1 MPCLMSRGVQS
12 NGPTT
17 PKQDFEERNI
27 YNKLNMRILVLSQG
41 PYGERIARNL
51 CETAPSGWTIEEV
64 LLPRRL
70 PALIDEPEEFMPA
83 NVPQADI
90 VLAAGES
97 PGAAQLIS
105 EFVKRSGARSVIAPV
120 DNSAWLPPGL
130 ANQLKTE
137 LAESGVTA
145 VFPKPFCTLTENSYG
160 FRRSALPYDDELIAI
175 FARYFGRP
183 KLKIEVNPE
192 TRLIESVEVERNS
205 ACGGAAHAAR
215 GLVGLH
221 VDEADVKAGLILH
234 HYPCLC
240 SMNQEWLDDRLYDTL
255 MHASGYIINDEV
267 AGQLKPFKSPPQYGT
282 TSGYVEE

>member
-1 MPCLMSRGVQS
+1 
-12 NGPTT
+12 
-17 PKQDFEERNI
+17 
-27 YNKLNMRILVLSQG
+27 MRILVLSQG

-51 CETAPSGWTIEEV
+51 RETAPSGWNIEEV
-64 LLPRRL
+64 TLPRRL

-130 ANQLKTE
+130 ANQIKTE
-137 LAESGVTA
+137 LAEMGVAA

-160 FRRSALPYDDELIAI
+160 FRRSAQPYHDELIAT
-175 FARYFGRP
+175 FARFFGRP
-183 KLKIEVNPE
+183 KLKIKVDPE
-192 TRLIESVEVERNS
+192 TKLIEHVEVERNS
-205 ACGGAAHAAR
+205 ACGGAAHVASR
-215 GLVGLH
+215 LVGISA
-221 VDEADVKAGLILH
+221 DEAGIKAGLILH

-240 SMNQEWLDDRLYDTL
+240 SMNIEELDDSLSDTL

-267 AGQLKPFKSPPQYGT
+267 AEQVKPFKTPPQYGT
-282 TSGYVEE
+282 ASGYVEE

>member
-1 MPCLMSRGVQS
+1 MKS
-12 NGPTT
+12 
-17 PKQDFEERNI
+17 E
-27 YNKLNMRILVLSQG
+27 MRILVLTQG
-41 PYGERIARNL
+41 PYGERIAHNL
-51 CETAPSGWTIEEV
+51 RETAPSDWTVEEIA
-64 LLPRRL
+64 LPPRL

-83 NVPQADI
+83 NVPRADI

-105 EFVKRSGARSVIAPV
+105 EFVKRSGARSVIASV

-137 LAESGVTA
+137 LAEMGVAA

-160 FRRSALPYDDELIAI
+160 FRRSAQPYHDELIAT

-183 KLKIEVNPE
+183 KLKIKVNPE
-192 TRLIESVEVERNS
+192 TGLIEHVEVERNS
-205 ACGGAAHAAR
+205 ACGSVAHAAK
-215 GLVGLH
+215 GMVGLH
-221 VDEADVKAGLILH
+221 ADEADVKAGLILH

-255 MHASGYIINDEV
+255 MHASGYIMNEEV
-267 AGQLKPFKSPPQYGT
+267 AEQVKPFKTPPRYLTPGGQA
-282 TSGYVEE
+282 EAQ

>member
-1 MPCLMSRGVQS
+1 
-12 NGPTT
+12 
-17 PKQDFEERNI
+17 
-27 YNKLNMRILVLSQG
+27 MRILVLTQG

-51 CETAPSGWTIEEV
+51 RETAPSDWTIEEIV
-64 LLPRRL
+64 LPKRL

-83 NVPQADI
+83 NVPQSDI

-105 EFVKRSGARSVIAPV
+105 QFVKRSGARSVIAPV

-137 LAESGVTA
+137 LAEMGVIA

-160 FRRSALPYDDELIAI
+160 FRCSAQPYDDKLIAT

-192 TRLIESVEVERNS
+192 TKLIEHVEVERNS
-205 ACGGAAHAAR
+205 ACGGVAYVATRLIDVSA
-215 GLVGLH
+215 
-221 VDEADVKAGLILH
+221 DEAVVKAGLILH

-240 SMNQEWLDDRLYDTL
+240 SMNLEELDVWLCDTL

-267 AGQLKPFKSPPQYGT
+267 AEQVKPFRTPPQYRT
-282 TSGYVEE
+282 ASGYVEE

>member
-1 MPCLMSRGVQS
+1 
-12 NGPTT
+12 
-17 PKQDFEERNI
+17 
-27 YNKLNMRILVLSQG
+27 MRILVLSQG

-51 CETAPSGWTIEEV
+51 REQAPSDWTIEEIA
-64 LLPRRL
+64 LPSRL
-70 PALIDEPEEFMPA
+70 PALIDEPEEFVPA
-83 NVPQADI
+83 NVPQADV

-97 PGAAQLIS
+97 SGAAQLIS

-137 LAESGVTA
+137 LAEMGVTA

-160 FRRSALPYDDELIAI
+160 FRRSARPYDDAPIAT

-183 KLKIEVNPE
+183 KLKIGVNPK
-192 TRLIESVEVERNS
+192 TKLIEHVEVERNS
-205 ACGGAAHAAR
+205 ACGGVAYVAKR
-215 GLVGLH
+215 LVG
-221 VDEADVKAGLILH
+221 VSADEAGVKAGLILH

-240 SMNQEWLDDRLYDTL
+240 SMNVEELDDWLADTL

-267 AGQLKPFKSPPQYGT
+267 AEQVKPFKTPPQYLT